1 MSDDPRKSSESEEIF
16 PDEMPEGEEAP
27 EERRFVTGRAGR
39 MAKLGS
45 LSGKVSA
52 SYIGTKVKGVFSSK
66 EARDEDMKR
75 SNLANIRRVVDTLGE
90 MKGAVM
96 KVGQML
102 SLQADLLPPELADIL
117 ADLQKQAPP
126 VKFKMIESRLREEW
140 GTDYKRILK
149 TIDRRPIASAS
160 IGQVHKAMLSD
171 GRKVVIKI
179 RYPGVAEAV
188 HSDLDNL
195 RSIAATLGRAVSNT
209 DFVPLFEE
217 VRERLAEELDY
228 THEMKNLQL
237 FARAYADRPDIVV
250 PEPIEEYCTSGLLV
264 MTREEGDDGPI
275 LLQPEIAQERRNRLA
290 AMWVDLLFDQFFN
303 KRMLHADPN
312 LGNFAFRGDDTI
324 VMYDFGCVKIFSE
337 EFVEAARHA
346 LKVSLEL
353 DAQTTVEAIEKL
365 GLIYLGKKELPREMV
380 EGYSRLI
387 LDPVLASQPY
397 TIGSK
402 PLHEGIQQLV
412 MKYYKE
418 TMNFQPPR
426 DIIFVNRTVAG
437 MYGTLNRWKAE
448 IPAREILDR
457 YLS

>member
-1 MSDDPRKSSESEEIF
+1 MSKDTDSKSKQKKTSEQTLEHSEESEEKH
-16 PDEMPEGEEAP
+16 
-27 EERRFVTGRAGR
+27 FVTGRAGR
-39 MAKLGS
+39 MAKLGG

-52 SYIGTKVKGVFSSK
+52 SYLGTKVKGVFSNK
-66 EARDEDMKR
+66 EKRDEDMKR
-75 SNLANIRRVVDTLGE
+75 SNLANIRRVVETLGE

-126 VKFKMIESRLREEW
+126 VKFKLIQSRLREEW
-140 GTDYKRILK
+140 GTDYRRILK

-160 IGQVHKAMLSD
+160 IGQVHKAMLAD

-188 HSDLDNL
+188 DSDMNNL

-228 THEMKNLQL
+228 LHEMRNLQL
-237 FARAYADRPDIVV
+237 YSKAYADRPDVV
-250 PEPIEEYCTSGLLV
+250 IPEPIEEFCTSGLLV

-275 LLQPEIAQERRNRLA
+275 LLQPEISQERRNRLA
-290 AMWVDLLFDQFFN
+290 TMWVELLFDQFFN

-324 VMYDFGCVKIFSE
+324 VMYDFGCVKTFPE
-337 EFVEAARHA
+337 EFVENARNA
-346 LKVSLEL
+346 LRVSLTL
-353 DAQTTVEAIEKL
+353 DTKAIIEAVETL
-365 GLIYLGKKELPREMV
+365 GLVYLGKNELPEEMV

-387 LDPVLASQPY
+387 LDPVLAPQPY
-397 TIGSK
+397 TIGAT
-402 PLHEGIQQLV
+402 PLHEGIQKLV
-412 MKYYKE
+412 RKYYKE

-426 DIIFVNRTVAG
+426 DILFVNRTVAG
-437 MYGTLNRWKAE
+437 MYGTLNRWKAC
-448 IPAREILDR
+448 IDTREILER
-457 YLS
+457 YI